1 MKILEHAV
9 LFCVWRNVV
18 DMKALLHY
26 GLYIIIFISA
36 LQVVIARH
44 ETRRLFVELQELER
58 TGDELN
64 EEWGRLQLE
73 QSTWAINDRIETF
86 ARTKLD
92 MKIPERN
99 SVVLLAK

>member
-1 MKILEHAV
+1 M
-9 LFCVWRNVV
+9 
-18 DMKALLHY
+18 
-26 GLYIIIFISA
+26 
-36 LQVVIARH
+36 QVVIARH

-58 TGDELN
+58 MNDGLN

-73 QSTWAINDRIETF
+73 QSTWAINDRVESF

-92 MKIPERN
+92 MKMPERS

>member
-1 MKILEHAV
+1 
-9 LFCVWRNVV
+9 
-18 DMKALLHY
+18 MKALIHY
-26 GLYIIIFISA
+26 GLYIAIFLSA

-44 ETRRLFVELQELER
+44 ETRRLFVDLQKLER

-73 QSTWAINDRIETF
+73 QSTWAINDRIESV

-92 MKIPERN
+92 MKMPERS